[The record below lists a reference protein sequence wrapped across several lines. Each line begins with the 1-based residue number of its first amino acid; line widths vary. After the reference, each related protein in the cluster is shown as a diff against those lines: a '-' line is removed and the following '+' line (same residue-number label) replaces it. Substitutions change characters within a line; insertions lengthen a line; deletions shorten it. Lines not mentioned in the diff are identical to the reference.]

1 MDTAHLGHG
10 HGQVDRSGH
19 GAEHAS
25 VPVPRVELLRL
36 GEEVAT
42 AMRAVVQARAA
53 TDAVDALTQV
63 TVAIEQLSAVQ
74 HELVN
79 VLLDHGHTWGE
90 VGLALS
96 TSPSAAERR
105 FPRRDRRG
113 AGHSPATTR

>member
-1 MDTAHLGHG
+1 MATAHPGAG
-10 HGQVDRSGH
+10 RVDRSGR
-19 GAEHAS
+19 GSERAS

-53 TDAVDALTQV
+53 TDAVDALSQV
-63 TVAIEQLSAVQ
+63 TVAIEALSAVQ

-90 VGLALS
+90 VGKALS

-105 FPRRDRRG
+105 FPRRERREG
-113 AGHSPATTR
+113 GPGESSATAG